1 MSERLCM
8 GCMKKYSDA
17 YNACPYCGF
26 PADAGPQEP
35 YHLTPGTI
43 IGGKYIVGRAVGY
56 GGFSVTYIGYD
67 YSIEKRVA
75 IKEYLPSEFA
85 TRSPGT
91 STVSI
96 FSGDKAEQ
104 FHGGIEKFVDEAK
117 RLARFRG
124 TPGVTE
130 VYDVVIE
137 NNTAYI
143 VMEFLEGET
152 LKRYLEREGR
162 IAPERAVSMML
173 PIIRTLDQVHA
184 QGLLHRDISPD
195 NIFLTNSG
203 EVKLIDFGAA
213 RQATSTSHSKSLSVI
228 VTPGYA
234 PPEQY
239 RSRGEQG
246 SWTDVYGCGAVLYK
260 MITGIT
266 PEDSMDRST
275 KDNLEDVSRFSLDI
289 PENIENAIMNALNL
303 EIEERTP
310 DMQTLFYELTTQDE
324 VARIKVKKKKMD
336 FGRWPLWMK
345 ISVPAALA
353 CVAVLGTLIATG
365 VINWRRLIPNYS
377 AKTRVPN
384 VVNQTVDD
392 AQKIAGNK
400 NLTFQIVDKVESDT
414 IPKDMVLA
422 QNIPANTEVQEKMI
436 LEVVISAGAGQ
447 AYMPDLTGFSQD
459 EAEKQLKELGLFAKT
474 DTSESEILKDYVCAQ
489 EYEPGQA
496 VDKGTEVGITISTG
510 MSSYDTS
517 KTTTVPKFTGSKW
530 DDARSTAKS
539 KSLYIY
545 KTSAENSDTAEKG
558 EVTKQDTKE
567 KTSVNVGTPVG
578 VDVSLGVNMTH
589 VPDVVYKKLSDAQK
603 LMSKNKLKVELTYEN
618 STVVA
623 KDRIISQSVEAGEEV
638 KVWTTV
644 TLHVSLGDDSIKD
657 APTYE
662 QPSDSDNYVEADDTE
677 ENPTTREEYTKDP
690 DATTEAPDDDP
701 YDPGYDDSDDQ
712 DYWDDTETTETT
724 ESTEDPGYDPADDYD
739 WGIDDTDDDDDMVE
753 VPDVVGM
760 SEDKAKETII
770 SCGFKVGTVKKY
782 SSAYHDHGKI
792 IDQLVAAGTKAAAGT
807 EIGLNVCDN
816 STITKYR
823 YRDVVN
829 YDTISSESSSAPSG
843 YKYYK
848 TDTGYTYGDWGGWS
862 DWGPNYIA
870 GSDTCN
876 VEAQDGAV
884 FGVYV
889 DAYGGGH
896 DKNIGGCTRQEYYRP
911 WSWVTTMTEH
921 DGTPFHWNGSTTDR
935 HWIPDLGKYV
945 CRNVMG
951 SGEWTW
957 QGTVYRCQT
966 RQKIEKKTYWYRKP
980 IWGSWSGWSES
991 PVYQSDTREVET
1003 DMQYVYPG
1011 Y

>member
-1 MSERLCM
+1 MSDRLCM

-173 PIIRTLDQVHA
+173 PIIRTLEQVHA

-195 NIFLTNSG
+195 NIFLASSG

-324 VARIKVKKKKMD
+324 VARIKVKKKKVD

-353 CVAVLGTLIATG
+353 CVAILGTLIATG
-365 VINWRRLIPNYS
+365 VINWRRLIPNYL

-422 QNIPANTEVQEKMI
+422 QNIPVNTEVQEKMI

-510 MSSYDTS
+510 MSSYDTG
-517 KTTTVPKFTGSKW
+517 KTTTVPKFVGSKW
-530 DDARSTAKS
+530 DDARNTAKS
-539 KSLYIY
+539 KNLYIY

-567 KTSVNVGTPVG
+567 KTSVNAGTPVG

-589 VPDVVYKKLSDAQK
+589 VPDVVYKKLSDAEK

-623 KDRIISQSVEAGEEV
+623 KDRIISQSIASGEEV

-662 QPSDSDNYVEADDTE
+662 QPSDPDDYVEADDTE

-690 DATTEAPDDDP
+690 DATTEAPDEDP
-701 YDPGYDDSDDQ
+701 YDPGYDDDPGD
-712 DYWDDTETTETT
+712 WDDTETTEN
-724 ESTEDPGYDPADDYD
+724 TEDPDYDYD
-739 WGIDDTDDDDDMVE
+739 WGGDDTDDESDMVE

-760 SEDKAKETII
+760 SYRD
-770 SCGFKVGTVKKY
+770 
-782 SSAYHDHGKI
+782 
-792 IDQLVAAGTKAAAGT
+792 AAASLT
-807 EIGLNVCDN
+807 SAGLDVGNIEFRSHYGSFDDEVLDQVISAGSKIERGSKIDLYICDN
-816 STITKYR
+816 ETITKYR
-823 YRDVVN
+823 YRDVVD
-829 YDTISSESSSAPSG
+829 YDTTSSESSSAPAG

-848 TDTGYTYGDWGGWS
+848 TDTSYSYGDWGGWS
-862 DWGPNYIA
+862 EWGPNYIA

-876 VEAQDGAV
+876 VESQDGAV

-911 WSWVTTMTEH
+911 WSWVTTMTEY

-935 HWIPDLGKYV
+935 HWIPDLGMYV

-957 QGTVYRCQT
+957 KGTVYRCQT

-991 PVYQSDTREVET
+991 AVYQSDTREVET
-1003 DMQYVYPG
+1003 DTQYVYQG

>member
-35 YHLTPGTI
+35 YHLNPGTI

-195 NIFLTNSG
+195 NIFLTSSG

-336 FGRWPLWMK
+336 FGHWPLWMK

-353 CVAVLGTLIATG
+353 CVTVLGTLIATG

-384 VVNQTVDD
+384 VVNQTVED

-510 MSSYDTS
+510 MSSYDTG
-517 KTTTVPKFTGSKW
+517 KITTVPKFVGSKW

-657 APTYE
+657 APVYE
-662 QPSDSDNYVEADDTE
+662 QPTDPDDYVEADDTE

-690 DATTEAPDDDP
+690 DATTEDPDEDP
-701 YDPGYDDSDDQ
+701 YDPGYDDGSEDPGD
-712 DYWDDTETTETT
+712 WDDTETTED
-724 ESTEDPGYDPADDYD
+724 TEDPAYDYD
-739 WGIDDTDDDDDMVE
+739 WGDDDTDDESDMVE

-760 SEDKAKETII
+760 SYRD
-770 SCGFKVGTVKKY
+770 
-782 SSAYHDHGKI
+782 
-792 IDQLVAAGTKAAAGT
+792 AAASLT
-807 EIGLNVCDN
+807 SAGLDVGNIEFRSHYGSSDDEVLDQVISAGSKIDRGSKIDLYICDN
-816 STITKYR
+816 ETITKYR

-848 TDTGYTYGDWGGWS
+848 TDTSYSYSDWSGWT
-862 DWGPNYIA
+862 DWGPNYVA

-876 VEAQDGAV
+876 VEAKDGAI
-884 FGVYV
+884 FGRY
-889 DAYGGGH
+889 DTQYANGEWKST
-896 DKNIGGCTRQEYYRP
+896 DKWQNSNSIRIEYYKP
-911 WSWVTTMTEH
+911 WDEVQKH
-921 DGTPFHWNGSTTDR
+921 NPFKWNGSSTERWKLNSD
-935 HWIPDLGKYV
+935 GKIVY
-945 CRNVMG
+945 RYVMG

-957 QGTVYRCQT
+957 AGTVYRYQT
-966 RQKIEKKTYWYRKP
+966 RQKVEKKTYTYRKP
-980 IWGSWSGWSES
+980 VWGSWSNWSEE
-991 PVYQSDTREVET
+991 VAYQSDTREVET
-1003 DMQYVYPG
+1003 DTQYLYQQ

>member
-35 YHLTPGTI
+35 YHLNPGTI

-336 FGRWPLWMK
+336 FGHWPLWMK

-384 VVNQTVDD
+384 VVNQTVED

-510 MSSYDTS
+510 MSSYDTG
-517 KTTTVPKFTGSKW
+517 KITTVPKFVGSKW

-589 VPDVVYKKLSDAQK
+589 VPDVVYKKLSDAEK

-623 KDRIISQSVEAGEEV
+623 KDRIISQSIASGEEV

-690 DATTEAPDDDP
+690 DVTTEAPDDDP

-724 ESTEDPGYDPADDYD
+724 ESTEDPADDYD
-739 WGIDDTDDDDDMVE
+739 WGIDDTDDDSDMVE

-760 SEDKAKETII
+760 SYRD
-770 SCGFKVGTVKKY
+770 
-782 SSAYHDHGKI
+782 
-792 IDQLVAAGTKAAAGT
+792 AAASLT
-807 EIGLNVCDN
+807 SAGLDVGNIEFRSHYGSSDDEVLDQVISAGSKIERGSKIDLYICDN
-816 STITKYR
+816 ETITKYR
-823 YRDVVN
+823 YRDVVD
-829 YDTISSESSSAPSG
+829 YDTTSSESSSAPSG

-848 TDTGYTYGDWGGWS
+848 TDTSYSYGEWGGWS
-862 DWGPNYIA
+862 EWGPNYIA

-876 VEAQDGAV
+876 VESQSGAV
-884 FGVYV
+884 FGRY
-889 DAYGGGH
+889 DTPYGNDVWKST
-896 DKNIGGCTRQEYYRP
+896 DKWQNSNSIRIEYYKP
-911 WSWVTTMTEH
+911 WNDVQQH
-921 DGTPFHWNGSTTDR
+921 DPFIWGNSTTERWKLKSD
-935 HWIPDLGKYV
+935 GKIVY
-945 CRNVMG
+945 RKVMG

-957 QGTVYRCQT
+957 EGTVYRYQT

-991 PVYQSDTREVET
+991 AVYQSDTREVESDT
-1003 DMQYVYPG
+1003 QYVYPG

>member
-8 GCMKKYSDA
+8 GCMRKYSDA

-173 PIIRTLDQVHA
+173 PIIRTLEQVHA

-195 NIFLTNSG
+195 NIFLTSSG

-303 EIEERTP
+303 EIGERTP

-324 VARIKVKKKKMD
+324 VARIKVKKKKVD

-353 CVAVLGTLIATG
+353 CVAILGTLIATG
-365 VINWRRLIPNYS
+365 VINWRRLIPNYL

-422 QNIPANTEVQEKMI
+422 QNIPVNTEVQEKMI

-510 MSSYDTS
+510 MSSYDTG
-517 KTTTVPKFTGSKW
+517 KTTTVPKFVGSKW

-567 KTSVNVGTPVG
+567 KTSVNAGTPVG

-589 VPDVVYKKLSDAQK
+589 VPDVVYKKLSDAEK

-623 KDRIISQSVEAGEEV
+623 KDRIISQSIASGEEV

-657 APTYE
+657 APKYE
-662 QPSDSDNYVEADDTE
+662 QPSDPDDYVEADDTE

-690 DATTEAPDDDP
+690 DATTEDPDEDP
-701 YDPGYDDSDDQ
+701 YDPGD
-712 DYWDDTETTETT
+712 WDDTETSEN
-724 ESTEDPGYDPADDYD
+724 TEDPAYDYD
-739 WGIDDTDDDDDMVE
+739 WGDDDTDDESDMVE

-760 SEDKAKETII
+760 SYRD
-770 SCGFKVGTVKKY
+770 
-782 SSAYHDHGKI
+782 
-792 IDQLVAAGTKAAAGT
+792 AAASLT
-807 EIGLNVCDN
+807 SAGLDVGNIEFRSHYGSSDDEVLDQVISAGSKIERGSKIDLYICDN
-816 STITKYR
+816 ETITKYR
-823 YRDVVN
+823 YRDVVD
-829 YDTISSESSSAPSG
+829 YDTTSSDSNSAPAG

-848 TDTGYTYGDWGGWS
+848 TDTSYSYDGWGGWS
-862 DWGPNYIA
+862 EWGPNYIA

-876 VEAQDGAV
+876 VEAQSGAV
-884 FGVYV
+884 FGIYV
-889 DAYGGGH
+889 DAYNGAH
-896 DKNIGGCTRQEYYRP
+896 DKNVGGCTKYEYYRP

-921 DGTPFHWNGSTTDR
+921 DGTAFQWPGSTTER
-935 HWIPDLGKYV
+935 YWIPDKGMYV

-957 QGTVYRCQT
+957 SGTVYRYQT
-966 RQKIEKKTYWYRKP
+966 RQKIENKTYWYRKP
-980 IWGSWSGWSES
+980 IWGSWSGWSEDV
-991 PVYQSDTREVET
+991 VYSSDTREVESDT
-1003 DMQYVYPG
+1003 QYKYSQ

>member
-143 VMEFLEGET
+143 VMEYLEGET

-162 IAPERAVSMML
+162 IAPECAVSMML

-712 DYWDDTETTETT
+712 DYWNDTETT

-739 WGIDDTDDDDDMVE
+739 WGNDDTDDDSDMVE

-782 SSAYHDHGKI
+782 SSSYHDHGKI
-792 IDQLVAAGTKAAAGT
+792 IDQLVAAGTKAATGT

-843 YKYYK
+843 YTYYK
-848 TDTGYTYGDWGGWS
+848 TDTGYTYSDWGGWS

-876 VEAQDGAV
+876 VESQRGAV
-884 FGVYV
+884 FGIYV
-889 DAYGGGH
+889 DANGGGN
-896 DKNIGGCTRQEYYRP
+896 DKNIGGCTRYEYYRP
-911 WSWVTTMTEH
+911 WSWVMKMTDH
-921 DGTPFHWNGSTTDR
+921 DGTDFQWPGSTTER
-935 HWIPDLGKYV
+935 YWIPDNSSYV
-945 CRNVMG
+945 CRKVMG

-957 QGTVYRCQT
+957 EGTVYRYQT

>member
-1 MSERLCM
+1 MSDRLCM

-173 PIIRTLDQVHA
+173 PIIRTLEQVHA

-195 NIFLTNSG
+195 NIFLTSSG

-246 SWTDVYGCGAVLYK
+246 SWTDAYGCGAVLYK

-324 VARIKVKKKKMD
+324 VARIKVKKKKVD

-353 CVAVLGTLIATG
+353 CVAILGTLIATG
-365 VINWRRLIPNYS
+365 VINWRRLIPNYL

-422 QNIPANTEVQEKMI
+422 QNIPVNTEVQEKMI

-510 MSSYDTS
+510 MSSYDTG
-517 KTTTVPKFTGSKW
+517 KTTTVPKFVGSKW

-567 KTSVNVGTPVG
+567 KTSVNAGTPVG

-589 VPDVVYKKLSDAQK
+589 VPDVVYKKLSDAEK

-623 KDRIISQSVEAGEEV
+623 KDRIISQSIASGEEV

-657 APTYE
+657 APVYE
-662 QPSDSDNYVEADDTE
+662 QPTDPDDYVEVDDTE

-690 DATTEAPDDDP
+690 DATTEDPDEDP
-701 YDPGYDDSDDQ
+701 YDPGYDDGSDDPQ
-712 DYWDDTETTETT
+712 DT
-724 ESTEDPGYDPADDYD
+724 ESTESTENPGNDYNWDDD
-739 WGIDDTDDDDDMVE
+739 AEDGIDITEVPSVIGMTYSEAVDALTDAGIVVGQKILCSRAGSPDGEVLEQSIVSGALVE
-753 VPDVVGM
+753 V
-760 SEDKAKETII
+760 
-770 SCGFKVGTVKKY
+770 
-782 SSAYHDHGKI
+782 
-792 IDQLVAAGTKAAAGT
+792 GT
-807 EIGLNVCDN
+807 EMDLSVCDN

-823 YRDVVN
+823 YRDVVD
-829 YDTISSESSSAPSG
+829 YSYTSSESSSAPSG

-848 TDTGYTYGDWGGWS
+848 TDTRYSYSDWSGWT

-876 VEAQDGAV
+876 VESQSGAV

-889 DAYGGGH
+889 DAYNGGH
-896 DKNIGGCTRQEYYRP
+896 DKDIGGCTRYEYYRP
-911 WSWVTTMTEH
+911 WSWVMTMTEH
-921 DGTPFHWNGSTTDR
+921 NGTAFNWPGSTTDR
-935 HWIPDLGKYV
+935 YWIPDNSSYV

-991 PVYQSDTREVET
+991 TVYQSDTREVEMDT
-1003 DMQYVYPG
+1003 QYVYQG

>member
-35 YHLTPGTI
+35 YHLNPGTI

-324 VARIKVKKKKMD
+324 VARIKVKKKKVD

-353 CVAVLGTLIATG
+353 CVAILGTLIATG

-384 VVNQTVDD
+384 VVNQTVED

-510 MSSYDTS
+510 MSSYDTG
-517 KTTTVPKFTGSKW
+517 KITTVPKFVGSKW

-567 KTSVNVGTPVG
+567 KTSVNAGTPVG

-623 KDRIISQSVEAGEEV
+623 KDRIISQSIASGEEV

-724 ESTEDPGYDPADDYD
+724 ESTEDPADDYD
-739 WGIDDTDDDDDMVE
+739 WGIDDTDDDSDMVE

-792 IDQLVAAGTKAAAGT
+792 IDQLVAAGTKAATGT

-816 STITKYR
+816 STITQYR

-957 QGTVYRCQT
+957 KGTVYRYQT

>member
-35 YHLTPGTI
+35 YHLNPGTI

-143 VMEFLEGET
+143 VMEYLEGET

-336 FGRWPLWMK
+336 FGHWPLWMK

-510 MSSYDTS
+510 MSSYDTG
-517 KTTTVPKFTGSKW
+517 KTTTVPKFVGSKW

-539 KSLYIY
+539 ESLYIY

-589 VPDVVYKKLSDAQK
+589 VPDVVYKKLTDAQK

-690 DATTEAPDDDP
+690 DATTEAPDNDP

-712 DYWDDTETTETT
+712 DYWDDTEATETT

-739 WGIDDTDDDDDMVE
+739 WGIDDTDDDNDMVE

-770 SCGFKVGTVKKY
+770 SYGFKVGTVKKY

-792 IDQLVAAGTKAAAGT
+792 IDQLVAAGTKAATGT

-843 YKYYK
+843 YTYYK

-957 QGTVYRCQT
+957 KGTVYRYQT

>member
-1 MSERLCM
+1 
-8 GCMKKYSDA
+8 
-17 YNACPYCGF
+17 
-26 PADAGPQEP
+26 
-35 YHLTPGTI
+35 
-43 IGGKYIVGRAVGY
+43 
-56 GGFSVTYIGYD
+56 
-67 YSIEKRVA
+67 
-75 IKEYLPSEFA
+75 
-85 TRSPGT
+85 
-91 STVSI
+91 
-96 FSGDKAEQ
+96 
-104 FHGGIEKFVDEAK
+104 
-117 RLARFRG
+117 
-124 TPGVTE
+124 
-130 VYDVVIE
+130 
-137 NNTAYI
+137 
-143 VMEFLEGET
+143 
-152 LKRYLEREGR
+152 
-162 IAPERAVSMML
+162 
-173 PIIRTLDQVHA
+173 
-184 QGLLHRDISPD
+184 
-195 NIFLTNSG
+195 
-203 EVKLIDFGAA
+203 
-213 RQATSTSHSKSLSVI
+213 
-228 VTPGYA
+228 
-234 PPEQY
+234 
-239 RSRGEQG
+239 
-246 SWTDVYGCGAVLYK
+246 
-260 MITGIT
+260 
-266 PEDSMDRST
+266 
-275 KDNLEDVSRFSLDI
+275 
-289 PENIENAIMNALNL
+289 
-303 EIEERTP
+303 
-310 DMQTLFYELTTQDE
+310 MQTLFYELTTQDE
-324 VARIKVKKKKMD
+324 VARIKVKKKKVD

-353 CVAVLGTLIATG
+353 CVAILGTLIATG

-384 VVNQTVDD
+384 VVNQTVED

-510 MSSYDTS
+510 MSSYDTG
-517 KTTTVPKFTGSKW
+517 KITTVPKFVGSKW

-589 VPDVVYKKLSDAQK
+589 VPDVVYKKLSDAEK

-623 KDRIISQSVEAGEEV
+623 KDRIISQSIASGEEV

-724 ESTEDPGYDPADDYD
+724 ESTEDPADDYD
-739 WGIDDTDDDDDMVE
+739 WGIDDTDDDSDMVE

-792 IDQLVAAGTKAAAGT
+792 IDQLVAAGTKAATGT

-816 STITKYR
+816 STITQYR

-957 QGTVYRCQT
+957 KGTVYRYQT

>member
-1 MSERLCM
+1 M

-173 PIIRTLDQVHA
+173 PIIRTLEQVHA

-195 NIFLTNSG
+195 NIFLTSSG

-275 KDNLEDVSRFSLDI
+275 KDNLEDVSRLSLDI

-324 VARIKVKKKKMD
+324 VARIKVKKKRMD
-336 FGRWPLWMK
+336 FGRWPLWLK

-353 CVAVLGTLIATG
+353 CVAILGTLIATG
-365 VINWRRLIPNYS
+365 VINWRRLIPNYL

-422 QNIPANTEVQEKMI
+422 QNIPVNTEVQEKMI

-510 MSSYDTS
+510 MSSYDTG
-517 KTTTVPKFTGSKW
+517 KTTTVPKFVGSKW

-545 KTSAENSDTAEKG
+545 KTSAENSDTSPKG

-567 KTSVNVGTPVG
+567 KTSVNAGTPVG

-589 VPDVVYKKLSDAQK
+589 VPDVVYKKLSDAEK

-623 KDRIISQSVEAGEEV
+623 KDRIISQSIASGEEV

-662 QPSDSDNYVEADDTE
+662 QPSDPDDYVETDDTE
-677 ENPTTREEYTKDP
+677 VDPTTREEYTKDP
-690 DATTEAPDDDP
+690 DATTEDPDEDP
-701 YDPGYDDSDDQ
+701 YDPGD
-712 DYWDDTETTETT
+712 WDDTETTEN
-724 ESTEDPGYDPADDYD
+724 TEDPAYDYD
-739 WGIDDTDDDDDMVE
+739 WGDDDTDDESDMVE

-760 SEDKAKETII
+760 SYRD
-770 SCGFKVGTVKKY
+770 
-782 SSAYHDHGKI
+782 
-792 IDQLVAAGTKAAAGT
+792 AAASLT
-807 EIGLNVCDN
+807 SAGLDVGNIEFRSHYGSSDDEVLDQVISAGSKIERGSKIDLYICDN
-816 STITKYR
+816 ETITKYR
-823 YRDVVN
+823 YRDVVD
-829 YDTISSESSSAPSG
+829 YDTTSSDSNSAPAG
-843 YKYYK
+843 YKYGYK
-848 TDTGYTYGDWGGWS
+848 LL
-862 DWGPNYIA
+862 
-870 GSDTCN
+870 
-876 VEAQDGAV
+876 V
-884 FGVYV
+884 
-889 DAYGGGH
+889 
-896 DKNIGGCTRQEYYRP
+896 
-911 WSWVTTMTEH
+911 
-921 DGTPFHWNGSTTDR
+921 
-935 HWIPDLGKYV
+935 
-945 CRNVMG
+945 
-951 SGEWTW
+951 
-957 QGTVYRCQT
+957 
-966 RQKIEKKTYWYRKP
+966 
-980 IWGSWSGWSES
+980 
-991 PVYQSDTREVET
+991 
-1003 DMQYVYPG
+1003 
-1011 Y
+1011 